1 MVDISTVALRTALA
15 SDLAGIRFVDPL
27 MRADSE
33 RAQLIRSALER
44 GECVLATDDDEILGF
59 AILNYTFFYQGFVPL
74 LVVGVGSRRCG
85 VGAGLLSE
93 VERRCAKAKL
103 YVSANR
109 SNLPAQ
115 LLFEKCGFVESGHVA
130 HLDAN
135 DEEVFYFRPVQRHA
149 PQPLAQPGRLAG
161 GAHAPSARRRLA
173 WFVRPHAHEPD
184 GIASYVA

>member
-1 MVDISTVALRTALA
+1 MVELTGVTLRTAQA

-27 MRADSE
+27 MRADPE
-33 RAQLIRSALER
+33 RAQLIHSALER
-44 GECVLATDDDEILGF
+44 GECVVAADGDEILGF

-85 VGAGLLSE
+85 VGAALLSE

-135 DEEVFYFRPVQRHA
+135 DEEVFYFKLVQRHG
-149 PQPLAQPGRLAG
+149 P
-161 GAHAPSARRRLA
+161 
-173 WFVRPHAHEPD
+173 
-184 GIASYVA
+184 

>member
-1 MVDISTVALRTALA
+1 MFDISTVTLRTALA

-27 MRADSE
+27 MRADPE
-33 RAQLIRSALER
+33 RARLIQSAVEN
-44 GECVLATDDDEILGF
+44 GECVVAADDDEILGF

-85 VGAGLLSE
+85 VGAALLSE
-93 VERRCAKAKL
+93 LERRCAKAKL

-135 DEEVFYFRPVQRHA
+135 DVEVFYFKAIPRHG
-149 PQPLAQPGRLAG
+149 P
-161 GAHAPSARRRLA
+161 
-173 WFVRPHAHEPD
+173 
-184 GIASYVA
+184 